1 MTVAALL
8 LLAGQAAAAAG
19 AAPSLRCLPGQEG
32 FLTMRLRGSIEEEV
46 RWTEPALACEGMS
59 RPDGKGLRLRF
70 AGERQGG
77 ELAVVFA
84 APGLAAGTSGKSVP
98 VNVTLLDS
106 AGERI
111 YGTQGD
117 SRCAFDE
124 VEQQPIEDAT
134 LPPRSYRV
142 SARGFCTAPARA
154 MDGSGAVF
162 LTRFDF
168 AGRVSLGSDDGPA
181 PGATAATP
189 PDLFPAL
196 ARTELRAET
205 SSGGHAFTAWIA
217 DDDEARTR
225 GLMYV
230 RSLPPG
236 RGMLFDF
243 KQPQFASFWMK
254 NTYLSLD
261 LIFIAPDGTVVNVA
275 AGARPLSLDP
285 IQSAAPVRYVLE
297 LEAGTAARI
306 GLKAGDRITSDHF
319 ALR

>member
-8 LLAGQAAAAAG
+8 LLVGQAGSAAMG
-19 AAPSLRCLPGQEG
+19 AAPELRCLPGQEG

-59 RPDGKGLRLRF
+59 RPDGRGLRLRF
-70 AGERQGG
+70 AGPRAGG

-84 APGLAAGTSGKSVP
+84 APALGAGASGKTIP
-98 VNVTLLDS
+98 VNVTLLDG

-124 VEQQPIEDAT
+124 VEQQPLESAA
-134 LPPRSYRV
+134 LPPRSFRV

-162 LTRFDF
+162 VTRFDF
-168 AGRVSLGSDDGPA
+168 AGLVSLGADDAAVAVP
-181 PGATAATP
+181 AAT
-189 PDLFPAL
+189 DLFPAL
-196 ARTELRAET
+196 ERTELKAET
-205 SSGGHAFTAWIA
+205 AGGSHRFTAWIA
-217 DDDEARTR
+217 DDDATRAR

-230 RSLPPG
+230 HELPPDT
-236 RGMLFDF
+236 GMLFVF
-243 KQPQFASFWMK
+243 EQPHFASFWMN

-275 AGARPLSLDP
+275 AGATPLSLDP
-285 IQSAAPVRYVLE
+285 IKSAAPVRYVLE
-297 LEAGTAARI
+297 LAAGTASKI
-306 GLKAGDRITSDHF
+306 GLKAGDRMTSSSF
-319 ALR
+319 ALQ